1 MATLITGGNYVLEMD
16 TGFGDGFTLDDT
28 QQGVLNNTTYL
39 LDGVDQFSEITAQV
53 TAIRAFRGK
62 KNVLDSIS
70 PGTMVIQAIDP
81 SRAFDPYNEASVYY
95 DETDDTPGLSP
106 LRQIRLSRNGEYL
119 FKGRVVDF
127 AYDYGTAFTKK
138 VPTVTISC
146 ADDLFLLSNTF
157 LSAFTPSE
165 ELSSARVTT
174 ILDRPEVGYPA
185 ATRDIQTGTT
195 TLGAYAI
202 SEGTSVAQY
211 LRAISDNAEAGRVY
225 VSRDGDLTFD
235 ARLGNTLSG
244 PSVIFKDDG
253 TETAYSGLSIDYS
266 TDQVVNRAT
275 VERVGGTAQTD
286 SNATSIT
293 LYQTQAVSKT
303 GSLLSTDAQALAL
316 AEYLLAPTP
325 EPRFSD
331 VQVNFASLTTAERN
345 AVAILEIGD
354 TIQITKSFESGSPAS
369 ITEELAIEGLEHTI
383 DARTGHK
390 MRIYTSP
397 TVIVYEFLLND
408 AVFGILDDPQNV
420 LGA

>member
-1 MATLITGGNYVLEMD
+1 MATIITGGNYVLEMD
-16 TGFGDGFTLDDT
+16 TGFGDGFTLDDV
-28 QQGVLNNTTYL
+28 QQGVLDNTTFV
-39 LDGVDQFSEITAQV
+39 LDGVDQFSEITNQV
-53 TAIRAFRGK
+53 TAIQAFRGK

-70 PGTMVIQAIDP
+70 PGTMIIQAIDP

-95 DETDDTPGLSP
+95 DTTDDTPGLSP

-138 VPTVTISC
+138 VPTVTITC

-185 ATRDIQTGTT
+185 GTRDIETGTT
-195 TLGAYAI
+195 TLGAYPI
-202 SEGTSVAQY
+202 SEGTSVTQY
-211 LRAISDNAEAGRVY
+211 LRAISDDAEAGRVY

-235 ARLGNTLSG
+235 KRLGNTLSS

-253 TETAYSGLSIDYS
+253 TETSYSGLSIDFS
-266 TDQVVNRAT
+266 TDQVINRAT
-275 VERVGGTAQTD
+275 VERVGGTAQND
-286 SNATSIT
+286 LDATSIA

-316 AEYLLAPTP
+316 AEYLLEPFP

-331 VQVNFASLTTAERN
+331 VQVHFSALTTAERN
-345 AVAILEIGD
+345 AVAILEIGQ
-354 TIQITKSFESGSPAS
+354 TIQITRSFTSGSPAS
-369 ITEELAIEGLEHTI
+369 ITEELAIEGLEHSI
-383 DARTGHK
+383 DPRNGHK

-397 TVIVYEFLLND
+397 TSLVYELILND
-408 AVFGILDDPQNV
+408 SVFGRLDADNV

>member
-1 MATLITGGNYVLEMD
+1 MATIITGGNYVLEMD
-16 TGFGDGFTLDDT
+16 TGFGDGFTLDDA
-28 QQGVLNNTTYL
+28 QQGVLNNTTYV

-53 TAIRAFRGK
+53 TSIRAFRGK
-62 KNVLDSIS
+62 KNVLDSIA
-70 PGTMVIQAIDP
+70 PGTMIIQAIDP

-106 LRQIRLSRNGEYL
+106 LRQIRLSRNNEYL

-127 AYDYGTAFTKK
+127 AYDYGTAFTKN
-138 VPTVTISC
+138 VPTVTITC

-174 ILDRPEVGYPA
+174 ILNRPEVSYPA
-185 ATRDIQTGTT
+185 GTRDIQTGTT
-195 TLGAYAI
+195 TLGAYPI
-202 SEGTSVAQY
+202 SEGTSVTTY
-211 LRAISDNAEAGRVY
+211 LRSISDDAEAGRVY

-244 PSVIFKDDG
+244 PSVTFKDDG
-253 TETAYSGLSIDYS
+253 TETAYSGLSIDFS
-266 TDQVVNRAT
+266 TDQVINRAT

-286 SNATSIT
+286 SDATSIA

-303 GSLLSTDAQALAL
+303 GSLLSSDAQALAL
-316 AEYLLAPTP
+316 AQYLIDAYPA
-325 EPRFSD
+325 PRFSD
-331 VQVNFASLTTAERN
+331 VQVSFAALTTAERN

-354 TIQITKSFESGSPAS
+354 TIEITRSFTSGSPAS
-369 ITEELAIEGLEHTI
+369 ITEELAIEGLEHSI
-383 DARTGHK
+383 DPRTGHR

-397 TVIVYEFLLND
+397 TSLVYELL
-408 AVFGILDDPQNV
+408 LDDATFGRLDSDNV

>member
-1 MATLITGGNYVLEMD
+1 MATIITGGNYVLEMD
-16 TGFGDGFTLDDT
+16 TGFGDGFTLDDV
-28 QQGVLNNTTYL
+28 QQGVLNNTTFV

-53 TAIRAFRGK
+53 TAIQAFRGK

-70 PGTMVIQAIDP
+70 PGTMIIQAIDP

-95 DETDDTPGLSP
+95 DTTDDTPGLSP

-138 VPTVTISC
+138 VPTVTITC

-157 LSAFTPSE
+157 LSSFTPSA

-185 ATRDIQTGTT
+185 STRDIETGTT
-195 TLGAYAI
+195 TLGAYAVP
-202 SEGTSVAQY
+202 EGTSVLQY
-211 LRAISDNAEAGRVY
+211 LRSISDDAEAGRVY

-235 ARLGNTLSG
+235 KRIGSTLSG

-253 TETAYSGLSIDYS
+253 TETAYSGLSIDFS
-266 TDQVVNRAT
+266 TDQVINRAT

-286 SNATSIT
+286 SDAASIA

-303 GSLLSTDAQALAL
+303 GSLLSTDAQALEL

-325 EPRFSD
+325 APRFSD
-331 VQVNFASLTTAERN
+331 VQVHFSALTTGERN

-354 TIQITKSFESGSPAS
+354 TIQISRSFSSGSPAS
-369 ITEELAIEGLEHTI
+369 ITEELAIEGLEHSI
-383 DARTGHK
+383 DPRNGHK

-397 TVIVYEFLLND
+397 TSLVYELILND
-408 AVFGILDDPQNV
+408 SVFGRLDADNV